1 MSKRVF
7 TLLSLLVIA
16 SLVLAACAQQPAAT
30 EAPAAATEAPAA
42 ATEAPA
48 AETEAPAATGGE
60 LKIAILAPLSGQVAT
75 FGESTRNGAQLAID
89 EWNEKGGVLG
99 MTIVPIV
106 EDSQCSADP
115 AVNAANKVIDQDGV
129 KYIVG
134 EVCSSASI
142 PVSQITEAKGIVQ
155 ISPTST
161 NDTLT
166 INADGTAKK
175 FIFRACYNDSFQ
187 GLVTGKFALDNLQ
200 AQTAFILYDQGNDY
214 TIGLANS
221 FEQTFTE
228 GGGEIV
234 GKETY
239 TAQDTDFSAI
249 LAKVSEAAPDV
260 IFLGDYYPI
269 VNLVTAQAKER
280 GITAP
285 FLGGDGWDSSDLD
298 RAASEGGY
306 YSNHYSPEDQRAIV
320 QDWLQKYEAK
330 YGSVPDALATLG
342 YDATNILIASIEAA
356 GVDDPTAVA
365 EAMAGL
371 AWEGVS
377 GSITFNEQHNPVKAA
392 VVLQVTGGEVKYVD
406 TVEP

>member
-1 MSKRVF
+1 
-7 TLLSLLVIA
+7 
-16 SLVLAACAQQPAAT
+16 
-30 EAPAAATEAPAA
+30 
-42 ATEAPA
+42 
-48 AETEAPAATGGE
+48 